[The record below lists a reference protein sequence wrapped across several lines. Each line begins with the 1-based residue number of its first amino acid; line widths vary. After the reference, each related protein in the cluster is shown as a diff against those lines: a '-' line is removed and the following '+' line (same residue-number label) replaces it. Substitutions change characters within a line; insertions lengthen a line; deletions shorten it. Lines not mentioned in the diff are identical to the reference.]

1 MGVTNVDMSKKYID
15 MKIETG
21 QGRIP
26 LITLLGIW
34 SISALNAL
42 PGLAVSPILGEMTK
56 IFPHATEL
64 DIQMLSSLP
73 SLMIIPFVLLSGK
86 LTERMDNI
94 KLLQLGLSIFVLSGV
109 LYLLANKMWQLIAIS
124 AMLGIGSGLIIPLS
138 TGLIGR
144 FFVGKYR
151 TRQFGLSSAITNLV
165 LVLATVLTG
174 YLAEVNWHLPFVVYL
189 LPIVSIILS
198 FGLRK
203 ALSQD
208 IEPSEVRDTSDNG
221 LRPQVTVNDKGM
233 GVHHLVQVML
243 YYGLL
248 TYLVVIVSLNL
259 PFLMEER
266 GMKSSLSGTYISLF
280 FLAIMAPGFVLNHII
295 DCLGKATQIWSLLM
309 IVVGLG
315 LIVVTS
321 NEWLVGVG
329 CILSGVGYGIIQPIM
344 YDRTTHIVLPHKSTM
359 ALACVMAMNYVAILV
374 CPFVIKFFQMLL
386 QDHSQL
392 FAFQLNTF
400 LAALVFVA
408 ALLYRRSALFYN

>member
-1 MGVTNVDMSKKYID
+1 

-42 PGLAVSPILGEMTK
+42 PGLAVSPILGDLTK

-94 KLLQLGLSIFVLSGV
+94 KLLQLGLFIFVLSGV

-124 AMLGIGSGLIIPLS
+124 ALLGVGAGLIIPLS

-174 YLAEVNWHLPFVVYL
+174 YLAEIEWHLPFVVYL

-198 FGLRK
+198 FQLRK
-203 ALSQD
+203 ALAQD
-208 IEPSEVRDTSDNG
+208 VEPSDVRDTTDNG
-221 LRPQVTVNDKGM
+221 LRPRVKVNDKGL
-233 GVHHLVQVML
+233 GVHHLIQVML

-248 TYLVVIVSLNL
+248 TYIVVIVSLNL
-259 PFLMEER
+259 PFLVEER
-266 GMKSSLSGTYISLF
+266 GMHSSLSGTYISLF
-280 FLAIMAPGFVLNHII
+280 FLAIMAPGFFLNRLI
-295 DCLGKATQIWSLLM
+295 DSWGRDTQLWSLLM

-321 NEWLVGVG
+321 NEWLVGLG

-386 QDHSQL
+386 HNHSEV
-392 FAFQLNTF
+392 FAFQLNTTM
-400 LAALVFVA
+400 AALVFVA
-408 ALLYRRSALFYN
+408 ALLYRRSALFDN